1 MTPLRSS
8 APTLHNTGITRPRWV
23 DRLPNHM
30 SKMVVSTVRDGGPE
44 CTVLSPSQKS
54 DVLKVVDFRVS
65 AFADMTIFSDVFL
78 S

>member
-1 MTPLRSS
+1 MKVLDFVKS
-8 APTLHNTGITRPRWV
+8 
-23 DRLPNHM
+23 
-30 SKMVVSTVRDGGPE
+30 GGPE